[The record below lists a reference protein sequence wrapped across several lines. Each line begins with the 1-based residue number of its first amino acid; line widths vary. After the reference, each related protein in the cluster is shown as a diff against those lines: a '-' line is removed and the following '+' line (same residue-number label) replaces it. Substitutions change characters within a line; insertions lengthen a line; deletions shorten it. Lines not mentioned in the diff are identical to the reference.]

1 MSPLTTL
8 ANVPFDINVL
18 SSVFP
23 ETKHITEKA
32 RKLVSDGKITVSYT
46 QLTLPTNQ

>member
-23 ETKHITEKA
+23 ETKHITENA
-32 RKLVSDGKITVSYT
+32 IKLVSDVKIIRLKQGMYVAS
-46 QLTLPTNQ
+46 P